1 MKKRKAISYPTEFQ
15 VKTFNIKYDNL
26 LSPIAKRILKSFR
39 GKYLYYAI
47 DDILYLLQSNP
58 VERDNLLSLLYST
71 VISLQNNL
79 CVSFFDIWI
88 FEIYI
93 NEVPIFNKFITQKS
107 QNLES
112 LNYITIKFAYQTRLP
127 FEKVESPW

>member
-15 VKTFNIKYDNL
+15 VKSFNVKYDHL
-26 LSPIAKRILKSFR
+26 LSPIAKLILKSFR

-47 DDILYLLQSNP
+47 DDISYLLQSNP
-58 VERDNLLSLLYST
+58 VERDNLLAILYST

-79 CVSFFDIWI
+79 CISFFDIWI

-93 NEVPIFNKFITQKS
+93 NEVPILNKFITQKS